1 MATVE
6 EQAKELREHRD
17 ELDITSLGFFFAL
30 TYGSVIS
37 AFQQEIKA
45 VLKNR
50 DGSDANLSW
59 QDNLP
64 FVFRGWRRACDMHQH
79 DEKVDPQSFA
89 TDWYELT
96 REEYRNEKL
105 ALGYSKD
112 AEKLYLKIAKSYFD
126 ATGGKVKGED
136 GDGNE

>member
-1 MATVE
+1 MTTVE

-17 ELDITSLGFFFAL
+17 ELDITGLGFFFAL
-30 TYGSVIS
+30 TYGSVIA

-45 VLKNR
+45 VLKNK

-59 QDNLP
+59 QDNMP
-64 FVFRGWRRACDMHQH
+64 FVLRGWRRACSMHQY
-79 DEKVDPQSFA
+79 DDKVDPQSFA

-105 ALGYSKD
+105 VLGYSKD

-126 ATGGKVKGED
+126 ATGGKVRSED
-136 GDGNE
+136 EDDAE

>member
-1 MATVE
+1 MATIE

-17 ELDITSLGFFFAL
+17 ELDITGLGFFFAL

-37 AFQQEIKA
+37 AFQQEIRA
-45 VLKNR
+45 VLKNK
-50 DGSDANLSW
+50 DGADANLSW

-64 FVFRGWRRACDMHQH
+64 FVFRGWRRACNMHQY

-105 ALGYSKD
+105 VLGYSKD
-112 AEKLYLKIAKSYFD
+112 AERLYLKIAKSYFE
-126 ATGGKVKGED
+126 ATGGKVKREDD
-136 GDGNE
+136 GDEE